1 MVRKLSFVVATTLF
15 AGTLLANETTNL
27 GQIDIFEK
35 TNSDSKFKSN
45 EISAEDM
52 ELQNK
57 NSVLDALNTI
67 SGLNTYGYG
76 ARGEQTI
83 SIRGF
88 SGRHAPVFI
97 DGIAINL
104 PVEGYVDLSNYMT
117 FNLDKIQVTKGLSSP
132 LLGINTFAG
141 AINLVTKRPTKELE
155 GTLSTGVFNGKGR
168 KSYLNLATNQ
178 GLYYVQASGSIMER
192 DYYPMSSDF
201 KETTIQDNN
210 KRVNSYKNDQNINL
224 KVGFTPNETD
234 EYAFNYINQKTDK
247 GMPTDVYNGGSAM
260 TDPKKGGPYRQWDY
274 SNKESFYFLS
284 NTNFDLG
291 YIKSR
296 IFYDKYEDSMNFYKD
311 ISFSELHLTPTPYD
325 ASTKGISLELG
336 QYDTQRNS
344 LKLALHAKQ
353 DIQKDNA
360 KDGKVYRNKMN
371 YFSIGLEN
379 TFRVTDDFR
388 IIAGAS
394 WDKDEVKE
402 ANNKNPDAT
411 YGKEFE
417 HASSDSFNPMI
428 KVEYDIDDSF
438 STYAGVAKKTRFASL
453 KEKYSYRFG
462 KQIPNPELEPEKT
475 INYEIGASKLFEN
488 QGIKAVLF
496 YSDVKDYIQSEI
508 TNPSA
513 PKNNQISKN
522 YNLGKVKHM
531 GYELEYFYAFDNNL
545 DFDASYTR
553 LLTKNEEINKD
564 TGKKDLI
571 TDAPKHKIA
580 LSATYRPIKGLM
592 TNINMQFSS
601 SRHTHSKNKEEDVSS
616 AAIWNAKLAYEIK
629 KGLTFDIG
637 ASNIFD
643 KNYSYSYG
651 YPEAGRVVYSNITY
665 KF

>member
-15 AGTLLANETTNL
+15 SGTLLANETINL

-35 TNSDSKFKSN
+35 SNTDSKFKSN
-45 EISAEDM
+45 EISAEEM

-57 NSVLDALNTI
+57 NSVLEALNTI

-76 ARGEQTI
+76 ARGEQTV

-88 SGRHAPVFI
+88 SARHAPVFI

-201 KETTIQDNN
+201 KSNSNQDNK

-247 GMPTDVYNGGSAM
+247 GMPVDVNTNG
-260 TDPKKGGPYRQWDY
+260 KKGNPYRQWPY

-296 IFYDKYEDSMNFYKD
+296 VFYDKYEDSMNFFKD
-311 ISFSELHLTPTPYD
+311 SSYTQLKFDATPYD

-336 QYDTQRNS
+336 QFDTLRNS

-353 DIQKDNA
+353 DVQKED
-360 KDGKVYRNKMN
+360 DSGKINRNKMN

-388 IIAGAS
+388 VIAGAS
-394 WDKDEVKE
+394 WDKDDVKE
-402 ANNKNPDAT
+402 ANNKKPDIY
-411 YGKEFE
+411 YGAEFE
-417 HASSDSFNPMI
+417 HTSHSSFNPMI

-453 KEKYSYRFG
+453 KEKYSYKFNSY
-462 KQIPNPELEPEKT
+462 IPNPELKPEQT
-475 INYEIGASKLFEN
+475 INYEIGANKLYEN

-496 YSDVKDYIQSEI
+496 YSDVKDYIQSEEI
-508 TNPSA
+508 DKTNEISQN
-513 PKNNQISKN
+513 KNI
-522 YNLGKVKHM
+522 GKVKHM
-531 GYELEYFYAFDNNL
+531 GYELEYFYAFENNL

-553 LLTKNEEINKD
+553 LLTKNKEVNKD

-580 LSATYRPIKGLM
+580 LSATYRPIKALM
-592 TNINMQFSS
+592 ANVNMQFSS
-601 SRHTHSKNKEEDVSS
+601 SRHTDSKSNAKDVSS
-616 AAIWNAKLAYEIK
+616 AAIWNAKIAYELV
-629 KGLTFDIG
+629 KGLTWDIG

-643 KNYSYSYG
+643 KNYEYSYG
-651 YPEAGRVVYSNITY
+651 YPESGRVVYTNMTY

>member
-15 AGTLLANETTNL
+15 AGTLLASETTNL

-52 ELQNK
+52 EIQNK

-192 DYYPMSSDF
+192 DYYPMSNDF
-201 KETTIQDNN
+201 KSNSNQDNK

-247 GMPTDVYNGGSAM
+247 GMPVDVNTNG
-260 TDPKKGGPYRQWDY
+260 KKNPYRQWDY

-296 IFYDKYEDSMNFYKD
+296 IFYDKYEDSMNFFKD
-311 ISFSELHLTPTPYD
+311 NSYTELKFDATPYD

-353 DIQKDNA
+353 DIQKDNE
-360 KDGKVYRNKMN
+360 KDGKVYRKKMN

-388 IIAGAS
+388 VIAGAS

-402 ANNKNPDAT
+402 ANNKKPNAT

-417 HASSDSFNPMI
+417 HESSDSFNPMI

-453 KEKYSYRFG
+453 KERYSYKFDSY
-462 KQIPNPELEPEKT
+462 IPNPELEPEKT

-496 YSDVKDYIQSEI
+496 YSDVKDYIQSEEI
-508 TNPSA
+508 DKINDISQN
-513 PKNNQISKN
+513 KNI
-522 YNLGKVKHM
+522 GKVKHM

-601 SRHTHSKNKEEDVSS
+601 SRHTDSESKEKDVSS

>member
-15 AGTLLANETTNL
+15 AGILLASETTNL

-35 TNSDSKFKSN
+35 SNTDSKFKSN
-45 EISAEDM
+45 EISAEEM

-57 NSVLDALNTI
+57 NSVLEALNTI

-155 GTLSTGVFNGKGR
+155 GTLSTGVFSGKGR

-178 GLYYVQASGSIMER
+178 GLYYVQASGSVMER
-192 DYYPMSSDF
+192 DYYPMSSDY
-201 KETTIQDNN
+201 KKTDVQDSN

-247 GMPTDVYNGGSAM
+247 GMPTDINYDPATHSGGS
-260 TDPKKGGPYRQWDY
+260 PFRQWDY

-296 IFYDKYEDSMNFYKD
+296 VFYDKYEDNMLFFTDN
-311 ISFSELHLTPTPYD
+311 SFSTIDGTPTPYD

-336 QYDTQRNS
+336 QYDTLRNS

-353 DIQKDNA
+353 DIQKDN
-360 KDGKVYRNKMN
+360 DSGKVYTKKMN
-371 YFSIGLEN
+371 YFSIGLED

-394 WDKDEVKE
+394 WDKDDVRE
-402 ANNKNPDAT
+402 ANNKKP
-411 YGKEFE
+411 GKAAGDEFE
-417 HASSDSFNPMI
+417 HTSSDSFNPMI
-428 KVEYDIDDSF
+428 KVEYDIDESF

-453 KEKYSYRFG
+453 KERYSYRMG
-462 KQIPNPELEPEKT
+462 KAIPNPELEPEKT
-475 INYEIGASKLFEN
+475 INYEIGASKLYEN

-496 YSDVKDYIQSEI
+496 YSDVKDYIQERVVD
-508 TNPSA
+508 NPDFDSSKPINKKN
-513 PKNNQISKN
+513 PKEVNQN
-522 YNLGKVKHM
+522 YNVGKVKHM
-531 GYELEYFYAFDNNL
+531 GYELEYFYAFGNNL

-553 LLTKNEEINKD
+553 LLAEDKD
-564 TGKKDLI
+564 KKDLI

-580 LSATYRPIKGLM
+580 LSATYRPIKGLT
-592 TNINMQFSS
+592 TNVNMQFSS
-601 SRHTHSKNKEEDVSS
+601 SRHTDSKSNAKDVSS
-616 AAIWNAKLAYEIK
+616 AAIWNAKIAYEIK
-629 KGLTFDIG
+629 KGLTFDLG

-643 KNYSYSYG
+643 KNYEYSYG

>member
-15 AGTLLANETTNL
+15 AGTLLASETTNL

-35 TNSDSKFKSN
+35 SNTDSKFKSN
-45 EISAEDM
+45 EISAEEM

-57 NSVLDALNTI
+57 NSVLEALNTI

-97 DGIAINL
+97 DGIAINV
-104 PVEGYVDLSNYMT
+104 PSEGYVDLSNYMT

-155 GTLSTGVFNGKGR
+155 GSLSTGVFSGKGR

-178 GLYYVQASGSIMER
+178 GLYYVQASGSVMER
-192 DYYPMSSDF
+192 DYYPMSSDY
-201 KETTIQDNN
+201 KKTDVQDSN

-224 KVGFTPNETD
+224 KVGFTPNDTD
-234 EYAFNYINQKTDK
+234 EYAFNYINQKSDK
-247 GMPTDVYNGGSAM
+247 GMPTDINSGLALPAQGASQF
-260 TDPKKGGPYRQWDY
+260 RQWDY

-296 IFYDKYEDSMNFYKD
+296 IFYDKYKDNMLFFDD
-311 ISFSELHLTPTPYD
+311 ISFTNLKDKPTPYD
-325 ASTKGISLELG
+325 ANTKGISLELG
-336 QYDTQRNS
+336 QYDTLRNS

-353 DIQKDNA
+353 ETQKANE
-360 KDGKVYRNKMN
+360 KNGTVSIKKIN
-371 YFSIGLEN
+371 YFSVGLED

-388 IIAGAS
+388 VIAGAS
-394 WDKDEVKE
+394 WDKDDVRE
-402 ANNKNPDAT
+402 ANNGSYKPNGTKPFENIE
-411 YGKEFE
+411 EFE
-417 HASSDSFNPMI
+417 HTSNSSFNPMI
-428 KVEYDIDDSF
+428 KIEYDIDDSF
-438 STYAGVAKKTRFASL
+438 STYAGIAKKTRFASL
-453 KEKYSYRFG
+453 KEKYSFKMG
-462 KQIPNPELEPEKT
+462 KAIPNPELDPEKT
-475 INYEIGASKLFEN
+475 INYEIGASKLYEN

-496 YSDVKDYIQSEI
+496 YSDVKDYIQSRKY
-508 TNPSA
+508 TPNVD
-513 PKNNQISKN
+513 QN
-522 YNLGKVKHM
+522 YNIGKVKHM
-531 GYELEYFYAFDNNL
+531 GYELEYFYAFGNNL

-553 LLTKNEEINKD
+553 LLTKNKETNKD

-580 LSATYRPIKGLM
+580 LGTTYRPIKGLT
-592 TNINMQFSS
+592 TNVNMQFSS
-601 SRHTHSKNKEEDVSS
+601 SRHSDSKSNAKDVSS
-616 AAIWNAKLAYEIK
+616 AATWNAKIAYEIK
-629 KGLTFDIG
+629 KGLTFDLG

-643 KNYSYSYG
+643 KNYEYSYG

>member
-15 AGTLLANETTNL
+15 AGTLLASETTNL

-57 NSVLDALNTI
+57 NSVLDALNTM
-67 SGLNTYGYG
+67 SGITINNHGQ
-76 ARGEQTI
+76 RGEQTI

-97 DGIAINL
+97 DGIAINV
-104 PVEGYVDLSNYMT
+104 PSEGYVDLSNYMT

-192 DYYPMSSDF
+192 DYTPMSSDF
-201 KETTIQDNN
+201 KSNSNQDNK

-234 EYAFNYINQKTDK
+234 EYAFNYINQKSDK
-247 GMPTDVYNGGSAM
+247 GMPLITKNPGGNS
-260 TDPKKGGPYRQWDY
+260 YRQWDY

-296 IFYDKYEDSMNFYKD
+296 IFYDKYEDNMLFFTDKTYST
-311 ISFSELHLTPTPYD
+311 ISGTPTPYD
-325 ASTKGISLELG
+325 ANTKGISIEIG
-336 QYDTQRNS
+336 QYDTLKNS

-353 DIQKDNA
+353 DIQESD
-360 KDGKVYRNKMN
+360 DSGKIYKNKIN
-371 YFSIGLEN
+371 YFSIGLED

-402 ANNKNPDAT
+402 ANNSKYKPSSNKPFENIE
-411 YGKEFE
+411 EFE
-417 HASSDSFNPMI
+417 HASNSSFNPMI
-428 KVEYDIDDSF
+428 KIEFDINDSL
-438 STYAGVAKKTRFASL
+438 STYAGVAKKTRFASI
-453 KEKYSYRFG
+453 KEKYSFRLG
-462 KQIPNPELEPEKT
+462 NGLPNPELEPEKT
-475 INYEIGASKLFEN
+475 INYEIGANKIYEN

-496 YSDVKDYIQSEI
+496 YSDVKDYIQEKKVSDPFKP
-508 TNPSA
+508 TDPNA
-513 PKNNQISKN
+513 TRNQNHNI
-522 YNLGKVKHM
+522 GKVKHM
-531 GYELEYFYAFDNNL
+531 GYELEYFYAFENNL

-553 LLTKNEEINKD
+553 LLAEDKN
-564 TGKKDLI
+564 KKNLI

-580 LSATYRPIKGLM
+580 LGTTYRPIKGLT
-592 TNINMQFSS
+592 TNVNMQFSS
-601 SRHTHSKNKEEDVSS
+601 SRHTDSKSNAKDVSS
-616 AAIWNAKLAYEIK
+616 AAIWNAKVAYEIK
-629 KGLTFDIG
+629 KGLTFDLG

-643 KNYSYSYG
+643 KNYEYSYG